1 MKIQPL
7 FHKFLR
13 LPRKVSVYHL
23 HCLEVEYSKVFS
35 IQRMYMAWLVFF
47 GLEEHFNDYSV
58 KSNYLGH
65 KLSDLSS
72 VYGTNIE
79 NIWLTSKLL

>member
-1 MKIQPL
+1 MLICIGDGIRDSLIKQAHI
-7 FHKFLR
+7 F
-13 LPRKVSVYHL
+13 VVDG
-23 HCLEVEYSKVFS
+23 
-35 IQRMYMAWLVFF
+35 MYMRRLMFF

-72 VYGTNIE
+72 VYGTKIE